1 MMNKYFFYLLTFSP
15 TTFPGTVC
23 DGAKNP
29 PEIRLLYAIKQIR
42 IWRAARGVSG
52 WVGTGEG
59 RQREAELAALA
70 TLTPPGGVKI
80 NDGKGV

>member
-1 MMNKYFFYLLTFSP
+1 MTVL
-15 TTFPGTVC
+15 GTVR

-52 WVGTGEG
+52 GKGEERGKG
-59 RQREAELAALA
+59 RRREAELAALA
-70 TLTPPGGVKI
+70 TPAPPGGVKI
-80 NDGKGV
+80 NDGKGCEYET